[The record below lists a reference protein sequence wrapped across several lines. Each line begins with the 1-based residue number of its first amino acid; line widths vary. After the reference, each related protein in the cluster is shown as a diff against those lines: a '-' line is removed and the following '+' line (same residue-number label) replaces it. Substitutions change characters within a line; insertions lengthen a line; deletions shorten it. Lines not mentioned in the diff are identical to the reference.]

1 MEKKIKQLE
10 NLKCDFYGLFDET
23 KESQFFKSSILN
35 MCISFEIGIGH
46 YNEKNISFESIC
58 KNIPKKIGSR
68 SSIQNILNEAV
79 RLKYF
84 LKKESQIDKRIKL
97 YTFSIKYCDMIN
109 LWIHNHE
116 ANFQSDMF

>member
-84 LKKESQIDKRIKL
+84 CFVMSHLKSSILIGIKKIL
-97 YTFSIKYCDMIN
+97 FLN
-109 LWIHNHE
+109 LK
-116 ANFQSDMF
+116 